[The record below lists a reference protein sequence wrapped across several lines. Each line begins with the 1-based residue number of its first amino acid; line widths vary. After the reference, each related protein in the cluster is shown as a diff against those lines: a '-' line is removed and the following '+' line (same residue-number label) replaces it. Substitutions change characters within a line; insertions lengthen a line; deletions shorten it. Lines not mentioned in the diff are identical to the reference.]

1 MTPEFLAAELDRA
14 EDAEL
19 QSDEQ
24 LRQLTD
30 LIDKTSGSNPTM
42 NASDCAKVV
51 AAALALNAQLRAR
64 SEKLRSDVRMM
75 AMRAESE
82 IKSAQ
87 HKVDTARLLAAVHKT
102 PAKAL
107 PTKNMPRF

>member
-1 MTPEFLAAELDRA
+1 MTPEFLRTELDRA

-30 LIDKTSGSNPTM
+30 LIDKTCGPSPGM

-51 AAALALNAQLRAR
+51 TAALALNERLRAR
-64 SEKLRSDVRMM
+64 TERLRNEVRTV
-75 AMRAESE
+75 ASRAESE
-82 IKSAQ
+82 VQRAKTKAFT
-87 HKVDTARLLAAVHKT
+87 DRLLLQTAGKN
-102 PAKAL
+102 PAKA
-107 PTKNMPRF
+107 

>member
-1 MTPEFLAAELDRA
+1 MTPEFLMAELDRA

-51 AAALALNAQLRAR
+51 TAALALNAQLRTRAD
-64 SEKLRSDVRMM
+64 KLRSEARMV
-75 AMRAESE
+75 AMRAEADT
-82 IKSAQ
+82 KNAQ
-87 HKVDTARLLAAVHKT
+87 HKEATARMLTAIHKA
-102 PAKAL
+102 PAKA
-107 PTKNMPRF
+107 